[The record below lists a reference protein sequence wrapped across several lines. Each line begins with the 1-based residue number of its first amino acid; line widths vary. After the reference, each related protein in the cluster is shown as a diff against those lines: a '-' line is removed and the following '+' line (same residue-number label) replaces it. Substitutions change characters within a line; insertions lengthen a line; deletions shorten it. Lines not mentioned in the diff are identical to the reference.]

1 VVGGKYLPG
10 VLGCACATRCAS
22 HNPRRLTSGGV
33 ANSFVKTVVSNFVC
47 KSETNEKIP
56 PPPLF
61 TSRLVKKSVSPE
73 WHQVP
78 CISRCMDKQSPASV
92 KQS

>member
-1 VVGGKYLPG
+1 
-10 VLGCACATRCAS
+10 
-22 HNPRRLTSGGV
+22 V

-73 WHQVP
+73 CHVYRDVWTNSHQFL
-78 CISRCMDKQSPASV
+78 
-92 KQS
+92 